1 MASKKKTFN
10 TDDIKFSYKKN
21 AKKHTF
27 NKTTQTFTCRDGDD
41 LYDFLLANIASPEN
55 VKHVR
60 FASEVFPACV
70 MSRIFSF
77 FCDMGYKPEF
87 HLNVSEKY
95 LVKDAPDHDPFDL
108 VVNRDTD
115 YYIVFGTPLQAKE
128 KIEAFAGN
136 KQVLYHYD
144 QLNAF
149 NDLFLRL
156 EGFNDLIDSTQID
169 DLYINL
175 GLIIHPNNISLS
187 FMILQ
192 ERWSD
197 NSYFKNPGLGRALID
212 IIFVEDDLSHA
223 CLI

>member
-1 MASKKKTFN
+1 MSLWALAYKTEIKMVSKKKTCN
-10 TDDIKFSYKKN
+10 ADDIKFAYKKN
-21 AKKHTF
+21 AKMHSF
-27 NKTTQTFTCRDGDD
+27 NKTTQTFTCHDGDD
-41 LYDFLLANIASPEN
+41 LYDFLLANIVSPEN

-60 FASEVFPACV
+60 FVSEVFPACV

-77 FCDMGYKPEF
+77 FCDIGYKPEF

-115 YYIVFGTPLQAKE
+115 YYIVFGTPLQ
-128 KIEAFAGN
+128 
-136 KQVLYHYD
+136 VLYHYD
-144 QLNAF
+144 QFNAF

-156 EGFNDLIDSTQID
+156 EGLNDLIDSTQIND
-169 DLYINL
+169 RYINL
-175 GLIIHPNNISLS
+175 CLIIHPNNISLS
-187 FMILQ
+187 YRILQ

-197 NSYFKNPGLGRALID
+197 NSYFKNTDLGRGLIS
-212 IIFVEDDLSHA
+212 IAFVEDDLSHA